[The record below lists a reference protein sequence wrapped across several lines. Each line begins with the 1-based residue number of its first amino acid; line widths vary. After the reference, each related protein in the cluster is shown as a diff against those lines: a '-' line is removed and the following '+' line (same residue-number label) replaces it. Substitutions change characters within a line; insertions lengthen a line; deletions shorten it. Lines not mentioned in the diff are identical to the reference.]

1 MFDDRIDEAARRLTE
16 GGPHTT
22 GPAFRARVLARL
34 DERPVGTWPRAR
46 LLAPVAAAAAIV
58 VLAMMTMTNVRL
70 KPDATTDIRLKPDAT
85 TDIRLKPDGTTD
97 IRLKPDATTD
107 IRLKPDATTD
117 IRLTPR
123 DATKA
128 ASRAGP
134 LSRPPGRSATAD
146 TRVVSSEGAPPALE
160 IAPVVVETIEIRP
173 PHFEELPLAAPLVV
187 QEIDIAP
194 LSATDA
200 AQ

>member
-85 TDIRLKPDGTTD
+85 TDIRLKPD
-97 IRLKPDATTD
+97 ATTD
-107 IRLKPDATTD
+107 IRLNPDATTD

-200 AQ
+200 AR